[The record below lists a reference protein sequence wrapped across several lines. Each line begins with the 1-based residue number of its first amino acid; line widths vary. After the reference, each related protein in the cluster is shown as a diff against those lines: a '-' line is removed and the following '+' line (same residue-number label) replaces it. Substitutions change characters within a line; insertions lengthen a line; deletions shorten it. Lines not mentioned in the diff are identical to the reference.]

1 MTCLAVIDT
10 NVLVSALLSS
20 KDDAATVQV
29 VGRMITGEI
38 VPLYSDVIMKEYR
51 EVLERKKFGFSP
63 QKIEYLLSFMERFGI
78 FVQARPIDII
88 LPDMKD
94 MPFYKVVMEKRLDG
108 AYLVTG
114 NMKHFPERPYI
125 VTPKQLLNIMDS

>member
-38 VPLYSDVIMKEYR
+38 IPLYSDVIMKEYR
-51 EVLERKKFGFSP
+51 EVLERKKFEFSP

-78 FVQARPIDII
+78 LVQARPIDII

-125 VTPKQLLNIMDS
+125 VTPKQLLDIMDS

>member
-38 VPLYSDVIMKEYR
+38 IPLYSDVIMKEYR
-51 EVLERKKFGFSP
+51 EVLERKKFEFSP

-78 FVQARPIDII
+78 LVQARPIDII

-94 MPFYKVVMEKRLDG
+94 MPFYKVVMEKRLDE

-125 VTPKQLLNIMDS
+125 VTPKQLLDIMDS

>member
-38 VPLYSDVIMKEYR
+38 IPLYSDVIMKEYR
-51 EVLERKKFGFSP
+51 EVLERKKFEFPP

-78 FVQARPIDII
+78 LVQARPIDII

-125 VTPKQLLNIMDS
+125 VTPKQLLTIMDS

>member
-1 MTCLAVIDT
+1 
-10 NVLVSALLSS
+10 
-20 KDDAATVQV
+20 
-29 VGRMITGEI
+29 
-38 VPLYSDVIMKEYR
+38 
-51 EVLERKKFGFSP
+51 
-63 QKIEYLLSFMERFGI
+63 MERFGI
-78 FVQARPIDII
+78 LVQARPIDII

>member
-51 EVLERKKFGFSP
+51 EVLERKKFEFSP

-78 FVQARPIDII
+78 LVQARPIDII

-125 VTPKQLLNIMDS
+125 VTPKQLLDIMDS